1 MTADFD
7 AWADIYRI
15 WTELSPDTDAAFY
28 RRIAAAA
35 GRPVVD
41 LGVGLGR
48 LAARLGSDAGPDA
61 AIDVGIDVSDAM
73 LAEARRRLGGAVRL
87 VKASI
92 ADYALDEPAAF
103 SYAGQN
109 TLNHV
114 APAEQ
119 PVVFH
124 TVFRNTRPGGRFAFE
139 TALAL
144 PARLRMRDR
153 VPVLRTYAGGIV
165 VHDITRLTDAQAHR
179 AELIGMVE
187 RLDGDGRVVERRYF
201 PPIPFTFLTVEAVT
215 GWAARAGWEIESVH
229 ADPHGTALTAESPS
243 AMWCLRRP
251 GGGGGSDA
259 RR

>member
-7 AWADIYRI
+7 IWAEMYRI
-15 WTELSPDTDAAFY
+15 WTEVSPDIDADFY
-28 RRIAAAA
+28 RRIAAAT

-48 LAARLGSDAGPDA
+48 LAVLLGPDA
-61 AIDVGIDVSDAM
+61 APDVGIDVSDAM
-73 LAEARRRLGGAVRL
+73 LTEARRRLGGSVRL

-92 ADYALDEPAAF
+92 ADYTLDEPAAF

-119 PVVFH
+119 PVLFH

-139 TALAL
+139 TALAQ

-153 VPVLRTYAGGIV
+153 VPVLRTYAKGIV
-165 VHDITRLTDAQAHR
+165 VHDITRLTDPQAHR

-201 PPIPFTFLTVEAVT
+201 PPIPFTFLTVETVT
-215 GWAARAGWEIESVH
+215 GWATDAGWQVESVH
-229 ADPHGTALTAESPS
+229 ADAHGTALTPDSPS

-251 GGGGGSDA
+251 GPGLHGGADDRA
-259 RR
+259 